1 MFMPKP
7 DWLKVRFQDNASL
20 NALKANAKTLELA
33 TVCQEARCPNLFECW
48 SQGTATFMLMG
59 DTCTRGCRFCHVKS
73 GNPQGWLDEDEP
85 AKLARTIQEA
95 KWHYV
100 VLTTVD
106 RDDLSDGGASHL
118 ARCVQAVLE
127 ACPEIKIEVL
137 APDFQGNTEAL
148 NTLVQSGLHV
158 LAHNV
163 ETVERLQRSV
173 RDRRANYTQSL
184 QVLADAKRLKPQLLT
199 KTSLMLGLGETLE
212 ELERTMRDLRDI
224 DVDAITFGQY
234 LQPTP
239 QHLAVT
245 EWVHPDTFKELEIKA
260 LHAFG
265 FAYCASGPL
274 VRSSYKAGEYYLNAL
289 VNERIAN
296 SV

>member
-1 MFMPKP
+1 MQKP
-7 DWLKVRFQDNASL
+7 DWLKVRFIENEAL
-20 NALKANAKTLELA
+20 NTLKAKAKTLELA

-85 AKLARTIQEA
+85 EKLAQTIQESN
-95 KWHYV
+95 WHYV

-106 RDDLSDGGASHL
+106 RDDLADGGASHL
-118 ARCVQAVLE
+118 ARCVEAVLK
-127 ACPEIKIEVL
+127 ACPDIKIEVL
-137 APDFQGNTEAL
+137 APDFQGNRDAL
-148 NTLVQSGLHV
+148 ETLIQSGLHV
-158 LAHNV
+158 FAHNL
-163 ETVERLQRSV
+163 ETVERLQHPV
-173 RDRRANYTQSL
+173 RDRRTNYQQSL
-184 QVLADAKRLKPQLLT
+184 NVLQEAKQIQPKILT

-212 ELERTMRDLRDI
+212 ELDSTMRDLRAI

-239 QHLAVT
+239 QHLAVP
-245 EWVHPDTFKELEIKA
+245 EWVHPDTFKQLEEKA
-260 LHAFG
+260 LHTFG

-296 SV
+296 AI